1 MTLGFGPDFRAALRG
16 DLYGARTG
24 QSLLASTGLLV
35 ALIAVI
41 FILQNIAAIVMLPLA
56 TEQSLFDILGNQEQL
71 SSVAVKAAVL
81 GILPASLIAMFVI
94 WKTGQFFNASSD
106 RGIPLAPP
114 DLGVL
119 GWAVV
124 VGGFIALMLALFSLT
139 FFVLGIDPATY
150 APTKDGLNDP
160 KSLSGIVEKAV
171 ADLADEPMLFAIA
184 LPGIAVATPIAEE
197 LTFRGAIFSALR
209 HSWFGKTGAVLLT
222 AAGWAV
228 IHGLGAP
235 WLFVF
240 VIFLMGIVLG
250 ILLLRTGSLAV
261 TIACHACWNLFTTLN
276 IFGSVT

>member
-1 MTLGFGPDFRAALRG
+1 MTLGFGPDFWGALRSE
-16 DLYGARTG
+16 LYAAKTG
-24 QSLLASTGLLV
+24 QSLLASAGLLV

-41 FILQNIAAIVMLPLA
+41 FILQNIAGIAMLPLA
-56 TEQSLFDILGNQEQL
+56 TDQNLLDLMKNQDEL
-71 SSVAVKAAVL
+71 KNVALKA
-81 GILPASLIAMFVI
+81 GIIGMLPASLVAMFVI
-94 WKTGQFFNASSD
+94 WVTGKFFNASTD
-106 RGIPLAPP
+106 RGIPLALP
-114 DLGVL
+114 DLGIA
-119 GWAVV
+119 GWFVV
-124 VGGFIALMLALFSLT
+124 IVGFIALMLALFSLT

-150 APTKDGLNDP
+150 QPTKDGLNDP
-160 KSLSGIVEKAV
+160 NSLSGIVEKAV
-171 ADLADEPMLFAIA
+171 ADLADEPMLFALA

-222 AAGWAV
+222 SAGWAI

-276 IFGSVT
+276 IFGNVT